1 MKNCQCKSLGLL
13 ALSMDCC
20 GKASTSK
27 RCQSGAQ
34 KRQKLKKQKLQNAA
48 DSCVSIK
55 QFIRNIP
62 NTLTETETRQCA
74 EGQQEQQEQEQCQL
88 QQLCDTIQEQ
98 PCGQSIIIHEE
109 LEKEQTISPD
119 HQDHDFQVSISRD
132 EREHDPSHSSTLEIH
147 KECERES

>member
-1 MKNCQCKSLGLL
+1 
-13 ALSMDCC
+13 MDCC

-27 RCQSGAQ
+27 RFQSGAQ

-88 QQLCDTIQEQ
+88 QQSIQKTFFKSLYEVVRTITLIKQQKSKIILLC
-98 PCGQSIIIHEE
+98 G
-109 LEKEQTISPD
+109 
-119 HQDHDFQVSISRD
+119 
-132 EREHDPSHSSTLEIH
+132 
-147 KECERES
+147 